1 MFILP
6 MFSKNHSGYAVIN
19 RVADSQNY
27 RIAVCCSNVPNVGHI
42 FHKQINTTD
51 GLKLGHFITKSIEYT
66 DTENIFAKCH
76 DILSKDIEVPY
87 SLARG
92 KCVAFPNKDIYISNQ
107 EVENCSIF
115 NLFQALCFA
124 AGSFPI
130 TGDDSYNAVECQ
142 RKFRI
147 LKGLTTL
154 LDRRREEFVEKF
166 GEDWFEILFQAMKE
180 FRDKFKNFLDN
191 FNDSM
196 LLLICQILAD
206 KYK

>member
-1 MFILP
+1 
-6 MFSKNHSGYAVIN
+6 
-19 RVADSQNY
+19 
-27 RIAVCCSNVPNVGHI
+27 
-42 FHKQINTTD
+42 
-51 GLKLGHFITKSIEYT
+51 
-66 DTENIFAKCH
+66 
-76 DILSKDIEVPY
+76 
-87 SLARG
+87 
-92 KCVAFPNKDIYISNQ
+92 
-107 EVENCSIF
+107 
-115 NLFQALCFA
+115 
-124 AGSFPI
+124 
-130 TGDDSYNAVECQ
+130 VECQ